1 MAKSSIHR
9 AGLPAVLILLLGA
22 LTSLVRPTTAG
33 AVTTAATAVTID
45 GTQPGLTFDGIGA
58 ISGGGGNTRLL
69 VDYPEPQRTQLL
81 DYLFKPGYGASL
93 QLLKIEIGG
102 DTNSTDGAEA
112 SHEHT
117 QGVVDCDQGY
127 EWWLAAQAKA
137 RNPGIK
143 LYGLSWGA
151 PGWVGGG
158 NNTFFTPNAISYL
171 MDWMGCARQHGLTI
185 DYLGGWNERGFDAS
199 WYENLKSSLVSNGYG
214 GTKVVA
220 SDNNGWSVA
229 DAMTTDPAFRNAVDI
244 VGVHYP
250 CGYLGSFSSC
260 QSTANA
266 RGLGKP
272 LWASENG
279 SEDAT
284 DGAPAVA
291 RGINRDYLDGRMTTF
306 INWPVIAALYP
317 NLYFSTDG
325 MSIANQPWS
334 GNYLIGKT
342 TWVTAH
348 TTQFTQPGWRYID
361 PAGGY
366 LSGGGG
372 SYVTLRS
379 TTTDDYSTVLETMDA
394 TAAQTV
400 NLQVTGGLSGGTVH
414 VWATDVNS
422 GNTADHFVHQSDVTP
437 GNGRYSLT
445 LQPGHVYTLTT
456 TSTVPGTTAAQGK
469 GNAAPPPAAPLALPY
484 GDDFTGATGSTSP
497 KYFTDMNGAFAKVP
511 CAGGQSGTCL
521 QQMATGT
528 PVRWTNEP
536 YANPYTLMGDGGWSN
551 YTVSAK
557 VLIRQ
562 QGSVELLG
570 RVGQQG
576 RNNNGLNAY
585 HLRVSDT
592 GAWSILRSDL
602 NWNFTTLA
610 QGTVGALGT
619 DSWHSVAL
627 TMQDSNLTAVIDGT
641 AVGSVSDDTFTS
653 GQAGLGV
660 VGYQNDQFARFAVTP
675 GNGSAAL
682 GGNLGFESGDCSG
695 WNCYGGAGAV
705 AGNAHSGAYSVQLPP
720 NSGAEQT
727 ISGLTPNTAYV
738 LSGWAKT
745 SAAGQCVR
753 LGVKDFGGTET
764 STCLSGTSYTRWVV
778 RFTTGANSTSATVY
792 QWNPPGNTATG
803 WGDDLALTTGPVTG
817 ALVLAASNSC
827 LDIPGATTN
836 PGTRLDIWSCNTG
849 SNQTWTHLAEESLQ
863 VYSGS
868 ALRCLDDLGSS
879 TAPGAPVGIWNCNGG
894 LNQHWRFNSDG
905 TVTTPAAPG
914 LCLAAPAG
922 KTADGTLLGLQPCVA
937 GAASQRW
944 NLA

>member
-1 MAKSSIHR
+1 MAKPPMHR
-9 AGLPAVLILLLGA
+9 AGLPAVLVLLLSA
-22 LTSLVRPTTAG
+22 LTSLVWPATG
-33 AVTTAATAVTID
+33 TAATAATPTTAITVD
-45 GTQPGLTFDGIGA
+45 GTQPGLTFDGVGA

-69 VDYPEPQRTQLL
+69 IDYPEPQRSQLL

-117 QGVVDCDQGY
+117 RGAVDCNQGY

-137 RNPGIK
+137 RNPAIK

-151 PGWVGGG
+151 PSWVGGG
-158 NNTFFTPNAISYL
+158 RNTFFTTNAIGYL
-171 MDWMGCARQHGLTI
+171 TDWMGCAKQHGLTI

-199 WYENLKSSLVSNGYG
+199 WYENLKSTLVSNGYG

-220 SDNNGWSVA
+220 ADDGWSVA
-229 DAMTTDPAFRNAVDI
+229 DAMSTDPAFRNAVDI

-250 CGYLGSFSSC
+250 CGYLGPFKSC
-260 QSTANA
+260 PSTANA

-284 DGAPAVA
+284 EGAPAVA
-291 RGINRDYLDGRMTTF
+291 RAINRDYIDGRMTSF

-325 MSIANQPWS
+325 MSIAGQPWS

-348 TTQFTQPGWRYID
+348 TSQFTQPGWRYID
-361 PAGGY
+361 AAGGY
-366 LSGGGG
+366 LGGGG

-379 TTTDDYSTVLETMDA
+379 TGTDDYSTVLETVDA

-400 NLQVTGGLSGGTVH
+400 SLQATGGLSGGTVH

-422 GNTADHFVHQSDVTP
+422 DKSADYFVHQSDVTP
-437 GNGRYSLT
+437 SNGRYSLT

-469 GNAAPPPAAPLALPY
+469 GAATPPPAAPLVLPY
-484 GDDFTGATGSTSP
+484 GDDFGGATDSTSP

-511 CAGGQSGTCL
+511 CAGGRAGTCL

-536 YANPYTLMGDGGWSN
+536 YNSPYTIMGDGGWSN

-557 VLIRQ
+557 VLLRQ

-610 QGTVGALGT
+610 QGSVGALGT
-619 DSWHSVAL
+619 DSWHSAAL
-627 TMQDSNLTAVIDGT
+627 TMQDSRLTAVIDGT
-641 AVGSVSDDTFTS
+641 AVGSAADDTFTI

-660 VGYQNDQFARFAVTP
+660 VGYQNDQFAQFSVTP
-675 GNGSAAL
+675 GTGSTGPGA
-682 GGNLGFESGDCSG
+682 NLGFESGDCSH

-705 AGNAHSGAYSVQLPP
+705 AGNAHSGAYSVRLPP
-720 NSGAEQT
+720 NSGADQT
-727 ISGLTPNTAYV
+727 ISGLTPNTTYN
-738 LSGWAKT
+738 LTGWAKS
-745 SAAGQCVR
+745 SAAGQCVQ

-764 STCLSGTSYTRWVV
+764 RTCLSGTSYTRWVV
-778 RFTTGANSTSATVY
+778 RFTTGPNSTSATVY
-792 QWNPPGNTATG
+792 EWNPPGNTATG

-827 LDIPGATTN
+827 LDVPGVTTT
-836 PGTRLDIWSCNTG
+836 PGTQLDVWSCNSG
-849 SNQTWTHLAEESLQ
+849 ANQTWTHLADNSLQ

-868 ALRCLDDLGSS
+868 GLRCLDDLGAG

-894 LNQHWRFNSDG
+894 SNQHWQFNSDG

-914 LCLAAPAG
+914 LCLGAPAG
-922 KTADGTLLGLQPCVA
+922 KTADGTVLALQTCAA
-937 GAASQRW
+937 GAAAQRW
-944 NLA
+944 TLA